1 MQIHQLH
8 GLLFH
13 ADQRLDP
20 DDNLNRP
27 LSNHHQLLLEAKVL
41 AQHQIQHNHNR
52 HRHSHHSTDQLP
64 HSVPQRQGQQLHQ
77 HKILQQL
84 HSRATQQKNRERAAL
99 ARHYHTQK
107 GRMLHERL
115 YHLLAKVQPAAR
127 VPIPAHLD
135 DRLQFAAHQPHLQV
149 LDQPTKEEQRSR
161 GALAQSL
168 IRREQPLAGQQHP
181 SQSLHELLRPRLFGP
196 VQLSQSRKPNRS
208 PTRPT

>member
-20 DDNLNRP
+20 DNHLNRP

-52 HRHSHHSTDQLP
+52 YRNFNHRIDQF
-64 HSVPQRQGQQLHQ
+64 SNSFPQRQSQQLHQ

-84 HSRATQQKNRERAAL
+84 HSRAKQQKNSKRFAL

-107 GRMLHERL
+107 SRMLHIRL
-115 YHLLAKVQPAAR
+115 YHLLAKVQFVTR
-127 VPIPAHLD
+127 VPIPAHID

-149 LDQPTKEEQRSR
+149 LD
-161 GALAQSL
+161 
-168 IRREQPLAGQQHP
+168 
-181 SQSLHELLRPRLFGP
+181 
-196 VQLSQSRKPNRS
+196 
-208 PTRPT
+208 